1 LSWNLHGTHAQEG
14 DLVELVG
21 LSHKHFIIMLK
32 PGGELH
38 THRGMVYHDGLI
50 GKAWG
55 SQVYSHSGSPF
66 FMLQPAFNDLLRSI
80 PRRTQ
85 IMYPKEIGYI
95 LVALG
100 IGPGQHVIEAG
111 TGSGAL
117 TTALAYAVGPTGK
130 VTSYDARPELQEVA
144 KKNLVR
150 FGLDDRVDFKIR
162 DIGEGFDETGVDSLF
177 LDVANSYDY
186 MHQVRG
192 ALKPGGFFGS
202 ILPTT
207 NQVSKLL
214 YALRH
219 EDFAFTEV
227 LEIMLRF
234 YKPEPDRLRPTD
246 RMIAH
251 TGFLIFARPV
261 TIDRTEESETSPL
274 VEEGWE
280 ADNNI

>member
-1 LSWNLHGTHAQEG
+1 MTWNLHGTHAQED

-21 LSHKHFIIMLK
+21 LSHKHFIILLK
-32 PGGELH
+32 TGGELH
-38 THRGMVYHDGLI
+38 THRGVVHHDDLI

-66 FMLQPAFNDLLRSI
+66 FMLQPAFNDLLRSV

-95 LVALG
+95 LIALG
-100 IGPGQHVIEAG
+100 IGPGQIVIEAG

-117 TTALAYAVGPTGK
+117 TTALAYAVGTTGK
-130 VTSYDARPELQEVA
+130 VISYEAKPEMQEVA
-144 KKNLVR
+144 IKNLTR
-150 FGLDDRVDFKIR
+150 FGLADRVDFKIR
-162 DIGEGFDETGVDSLF
+162 NIEDGFDETGVDALF
-177 LDVANSYDY
+177 LDVANSFDY
-186 MHQVRG
+186 MHQVRN

-214 YALRH
+214 YALRR

-234 YKPEPDRLRPTD
+234 YKPEPDKLRPTD

-261 TIDRTEESETSPL
+261 TIDHTEDTQTSL
-274 VEEGWE
+274 VEEEWE
-280 ADNNI
+280 VDNDL

>member
-1 LSWNLHGTHAQEG
+1 MAWNLHGTHAQEG

-21 LSHKHFIIMLK
+21 LSHKHFIILLK

-38 THRGMVYHDGLI
+38 SHRGVVYHNDLI
-50 GKAWG
+50 GTPWG
-55 SQVYSHSGSPF
+55 SQVHSHSGSPF
-66 FMLQPAFNDLLRSI
+66 FMLQPALNDLLRSV

-117 TTALAYAVGPTGK
+117 TTALAFAVGTTGK
-130 VTSYDARPELQEVA
+130 VISYEARPEMQEVA
-144 KKNLVR
+144 RKNLER
-150 FGLDDRVDFKIR
+150 FGLADRVDFKIR
-162 DIGEGFDETGVDSLF
+162 DIGDGFDETGVDSLF

-186 MHQVRG
+186 MHQVRE

-207 NQVSKLL
+207 NQVIKA
-214 YALRH
+214 ALRVK
-219 EDFAFTEV
+219 A
-227 LEIMLRF
+227 
-234 YKPEPDRLRPTD
+234 
-246 RMIAH
+246 
-251 TGFLIFARPV
+251 
-261 TIDRTEESETSPL
+261 
-274 VEEGWE
+274 
-280 ADNNI
+280 

>member
-1 LSWNLHGTHAQEG
+1 MTWNLHGTHAMEG

-21 LSHKHFIIMLK
+21 LNHKHFIILLK
-32 PGGELH
+32 PGGEQH
-38 THRGMVYHDGLI
+38 THRGVIRHDDLI
-50 GKAWG
+50 GTAWG
-55 SQVYSHSGSPF
+55 SQVQSHSGSPF

-117 TTALAYAVGPTGK
+117 TTALAYAVGDTGK
-130 VTSYDARPELQEVA
+130 VISYEARPEMQEVA
-144 KKNLVR
+144 RKNLER
-150 FGLDDRVDFKIR
+150 FGLADRVDFKIR
-162 DIGEGFDETGVDSLF
+162 NIEEGFDESGVDALF

-207 NQVSKLL
+207 NQVIKIL
-214 YALRH
+214 YALRQ

-234 YKPEPDRLRPTD
+234 WKPEPDRLRPTD

-261 TIDRTEESETSPL
+261 IIDHTEETPSSL

-280 ADNNI
+280 AENDL

>member
-1 LSWNLHGTHAQEG
+1 LTWNLHGTHAREG

-21 LSHKHFIIMLK
+21 LSHKHFIVLLK
-32 PGGELH
+32 KDGELH
-38 THRGMVYHDGLI
+38 THRGVIYHNDLI
-50 GKAWG
+50 GTAWG
-55 SQVYSHSGSPF
+55 SQVHSHSGSPF
-66 FMLQPAFNDLLRSI
+66 FMLQPAFNDLLRSV

-117 TTALAYAVGPTGK
+117 TTALAYAVGNEGK
-130 VTSYDARPELQEVA
+130 VISYEARPEMQEVA
-144 KKNLVR
+144 KKNLER
-150 FGLDDRVDFKIR
+150 FGLADRVEFKIK
-162 DIGEGFDETGVDSLF
+162 DIGEGFDETGVDALF

-186 MHQVRG
+186 MHQVRE

-214 YALRH
+214 YSLRH

-234 YKPEPDRLRPTD
+234 YMQEPDKLRQTD
-246 RMIAH
+246 RMVAH
-251 TGFLIFARPV
+251 TGYLIFARPV
-261 TIDRTEESETSPL
+261 IIDHSVDSQDSL
-274 VEEGWE
+274 AEEGWE
-280 ADNNI
+280 ADSDV